1 MFVFISWKKQV
12 KMLAFFHEWFHL
24 EFIFRYNIS
33 VMWWEMNFKQL
44 ISTWDNQKKLKC
56 SRKECVMW
64 PWFKF
69 WPMKNIF
76 RKLLKNESLTM
87 ASLQIYRKLLSLAT
101 FLRVH
106 SNSEEAS
113 YLSWQNTYP
122 NLETTCHIKLKF
134 FLWTKLL
141 ADLLLS
147 KYIIS
152 VAAPLM
158 LFPLNI
164 HNPYANA

>member
-12 KMLAFFHEWFHL
+12 KMLVFFHEWFHL

-76 RKLLKNESLTM
+76 RKLLTNESLTM

-152 VAAPLM
+152 VAVPLM